1 MATTTMTTVD
11 NILKEVYEPGVNDQL
26 QSDVL
31 TLKRIERSSEG
42 ITHTVGGKYVR
53 FGVRTKRNHGIG
65 ARSENAALPTART
78 QSYEDAQVSLK
89 YLYGSLELTGQTFEL
104 ADKDYQAFASVLD
117 QEVNGLKEG
126 LKKDTNR
133 QVYGDSTG
141 CLATATGA
149 GSTTTFVTT
158 NAQYLEEGM
167 IVDIIDSDGSTVNG
181 DAVEIT
187 AISESGGTYTVTFG
201 STVTATAT
209 GDKLYRDGSKD
220 KEMNGFGS
228 IIQASGSL
236 YGIDPATVGVWKSYV
251 SSNSGTNRALS
262 EGLMINVV
270 DQVRIRGG
278 GVPTVIFTSLGVR
291 RAYFNLLVQ
300 QRRSTNTQEFTGGF
314 KGLAFVTDGGE
325 IPLIADVD
333 APPNEMRFVNEKE
346 IKLYE
351 AADWEFM
358 NRDGSNWSRVVTSAG
373 KFDAY
378 EATMYKYA
386 EIGTHRRNAHAL
398 LDDITEG

>member
-26 QSDVL
+26 QSDIL
-31 TLKRIERSSEG
+31 TLKRVERSSEG
-42 ITHTVGGKYVR
+42 VTHTVGGKYVR
-53 FGVRTKRNHGIG
+53 FGVRIKRNHGIG
-65 ARSENAALPTART
+65 ARNENEALPIART
-78 QSYEDAQVSLK
+78 QAYEDAQVDLK

-104 ADKDYQAFASVLD
+104 AEKDYQAFASVLD

-133 QVYGDSTG
+133 QVYGDGTG

-149 GSTTTFVTT
+149 GSTTTFVTD

-167 IVDIIDSDGSTVNG
+167 YVDIIDSDGSTVNG
-181 DAVEIT
+181 DSVEIDSIT
-187 AISESGGTYTVTFG
+187 EAGGTYTVTFG
-201 STVTATAT
+201 SSVTATAT
-209 GDKLYRDGSKD
+209 GDKLYRDNSKD

-228 IIQASGSL
+228 IIADSGSL
-236 YGIDPATVGVWKSYV
+236 YGIDPSSVGVWKATV
-251 SSNSGTNRALS
+251 DDNGGTNRALS
-262 EGLMINVV
+262 EGLMIGMV
-270 DQVRIRGG
+270 DKIRIKGG

-291 RAYFNLLVQ
+291 RSYFNLLVQ
-300 QRRSTNTQEFTGGF
+300 QRRATNTQEFTGGF

-325 IPLIADVD
+325 IPMIADVD
-333 APPNEMRFVNEKE
+333 APPNAMQFVNEKE

-351 AADWEFM
+351 AGDWSFM

-378 EATMYKYA
+378 EATMFKYA
-386 EIGTHRRNAHAL
+386 EIGTHRRNAHGK